1 MNEIL
6 ITVSRWIYII
16 SIFASLFFLLSI
28 TKRKCIPLNL
38 KYLFLYPLGA
48 VLVFGCFLS
57 AWFDLIKL
65 STYLEINS
73 ISLFYHMGFLG
84 TFILMEINNPRL
96 KKLGKYI
103 LVVFFVALALGIY
116 YRTDFWNTD
125 VIAAHM
131 GLFIISTLYF
141 IDLFVNVPKLKI
153 TLIPAFWVVIGIFI
167 CSVVSIPPLTMVPY
181 IKTYYPDSYV
191 FFVVITLAASS
202 FMYLTFIKGVLCLKN
217 HLKS

>member
-1 MNEIL
+1 MNETL
-6 ITVSRWIYII
+6 TTVFIWIYII
-16 SIFASLFFLLSI
+16 SIFVSLSFLLSI
-28 TKRKCIPLNL
+28 TKRKNIPLNL

-84 TFILMEINNPRL
+84 IFILMEINNPRL

-116 YRTDFWNTD
+116 YRTDFWKTD

-141 IDLFVNVPKLKI
+141 IDIFVDVPSTQLSKI
-153 TLIPAFWVVIGIFI
+153 PSFWIIIGIFLHMVI
-167 CSVVSIPPLTMVPY
+167 SIPPNTLAHY
-181 IKTYYPDSYV
+181 IKTYFPEY
-191 FFVVITLAASS
+191 FVVIAIISLTGPII
-202 FMYLTFIKGVLCLKN
+202 MYLSFIKGVLCLKN